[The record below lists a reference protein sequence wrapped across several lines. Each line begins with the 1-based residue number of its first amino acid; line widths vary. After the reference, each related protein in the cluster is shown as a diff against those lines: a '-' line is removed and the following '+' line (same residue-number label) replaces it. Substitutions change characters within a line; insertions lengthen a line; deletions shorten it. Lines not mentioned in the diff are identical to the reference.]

1 VKLAEV
7 FDQPEKIKWKKKGS
21 SDVGSFIIEDNEYE
35 LFMNPYRDDD
45 KTWSIEFV
53 QVANDSFARR
63 GKTGI
68 TGAGNEVK
76 LFSTVIAGIK
86 QWVKKN
92 KPEVIEFTASEPSR
106 KKLYNSLIKRLSK
119 EIGYEIP
126 DKELDNQRKNGDY
139 RLERV
144 K

>member
-1 VKLAEV
+1 MKLSEV
-7 FDQPEKIKWKKKGS
+7 FDSPEKIKWGKKGN
-21 SDVGSFIIEDNEYE
+21 SDMGNFTIEDNEYE
-35 LFMNPYRDDD
+35 IWMNPLRDG

-53 QVANDSFARR
+53 QVANDSFARH

-119 EIGYEIP
+119 EIGYKIP
-126 DKELDNQRKNGDY
+126 DNELDNQRKNGDY
-139 RLERV
+139 RMEKV